1 MNESIDL
8 KKLERKAFVSYHQD
22 GLLDLFVG
30 ALLLAW
36 GLTMEP
42 PLTGMAGVWFVVLFP
57 FLLLARRRLTYPRLG
72 YAQFTRE
79 RRNRRRIVVL
89 FTMTALLGLL
99 VAFLWSN
106 QSFPGLRDWLHRY
119 IVIFFGGL
127 IAAVLLFKAGISGI
141 RRLYLYA
148 LVILVSFAAAQWSP
162 RVRFQVSFIVSGAVI
177 LVSGTIVLT
186 RFLRLYPVRKE
197 ETAHAEEEG

>member
-1 MNESIDL
+1 MSESLDL
-8 KKLERKAFVSYHQD
+8 KKLEKKAFVSYHQD
-22 GLLDLFVG
+22 GLVDLFLG

-36 GLTMEP
+36 GLTMETM
-42 PLTGMAGVWFVVLFP
+42 LKGMGGVWFVVLFP

-79 RRNRRRIVVL
+79 RRNRRRLVAL
-89 FTMTALLGLL
+89 FTATALLGLM

-106 QSFPGLRDWLHRY
+106 QSVPGLRDWLHRY
-119 IVIFFGGL
+119 IEIFFGGL

-148 LVILVSFAAAQWSP
+148 AVILISFAAAQWSP
-162 RVRFQVSFIVSGAVI
+162 FRIQYSFIVSGAVI
-177 LVSGTIVLT
+177 LAGGAVVLA
-186 RFLRLYPVRKE
+186 RFLRRYPVRQE
-197 ETAHAEEEG
+197 EIVHAEEEE